1 MEHKIRMHILAENI
15 TIGLILVWAAAALL
29 FSFIPVLGLTGA
41 VYSALEMSRMVQRVF
56 SVVLLI
62 TSVNLMKRRRAA
74 WLITVVLIA
83 CNLCLHL
90 IHHNQLKN
98 IFIVCEAVCL
108 AVLLL
113 TARDFCCPTG
123 KKTVKKA
130 MLMGLFTAAGVF
142 INAGIGYHSL
152 RLATAKHFAPV
163 VFWESFKQAI
173 QVMFG
178 SGDGWNTPIYRG
190 VRFEEFIFWMSWA
203 CVLAAVVYILKPF
216 IVDPVHSQ
224 RDLEH
229 ARRLVKAYGQNPA
242 AYLTLEDD
250 KLLYFGKTVDG
261 VLPYGVV
268 GETIVVNGDPICR
281 DEDFPKFLEEFRDF
295 CQKSS
300 HYAIFLSVTGKYL
313 EEYKEQG
320 FGFVKC
326 GEEARFNLEE
336 YDIKGKKGAK
346 MRMNI
351 NHATK
356 AGLTVHEYRVMEQ
369 RDEVLEREFDR
380 VSDEWLKEKKTGM
393 LKFTVGGVGLDQP
406 MDKRYFYAVDE
417 AGKMCGFI
425 VFCPFESMKGYMA
438 DVTRHASNAPGG
450 VTEKIMYEAFQ
461 TFKEE
466 GVLYASLGLAPL
478 ANLVQEG
485 ETAKGMTR
493 LLDFVYN
500 NLNRCYGF
508 KDLFRAKEKYSPNE
522 WLPGYYVY
530 LPKVPR
536 PQMLYAIVRIQNPL
550 GVLDYMKAILGGSQ
564 FRFRSAAREAGES
577 EKKTQEKTADR
588 NEVGKQEKTADRDEA
603 GKQEV

>member
-1 MEHKIRMHILAENI
+1 MERKIHLHILVENI
-15 TIGLILVWAAAALL
+15 AVGLILAWAAVALI
-29 FSFIPVLGLTGA
+29 FSFLPVTGLTGA

-56 SVVLLI
+56 SVVLII
-62 TSVNLMKRRRAA
+62 TSVNLLKRKRVA
-74 WLITVVLIA
+74 WLITVLLIA
-83 CNLCLHL
+83 ANLCLHL
-90 IHHNQLKN
+90 IRRSPLKSA
-98 IFIVCEAVCL
+98 FIICEGVCL
-108 AVLLL
+108 IILLF

-123 KKTVKKA
+123 KKTGRKA
-130 MLMGLFTAAGVF
+130 AAMGLLTAAGVL

-152 RLATAKHFAPV
+152 RLATAKPSRTVA
-163 VFWESFKQAI
+163 FWESLKQAV

-178 SGDGWNTPIYRG
+178 ANDGFNTPIYRG
-190 VRFEEFIFWMSWA
+190 VRFEEFIFWISWI

-216 IVDPVHSQ
+216 VVNQGRTQ

-229 ARRLVKAYGQNPA
+229 ARSLVKAYGQNPA

-250 KLLYFGKTVDG
+250 KLLYFGKSVDG

-281 DEDFPKFLEEFRDF
+281 DEDFGKFLAEFRDF

-313 EEYKEQG
+313 EEYKNQG

-356 AGLTVHEYRVMEQ
+356 AGLTVHEYKVAIQ
-369 RDEVLEREFDR
+369 RDEALEREFDR
-380 VSDEWLKEKKTGM
+380 VSGEWLREKKTGK
-393 LKFTVGGVGLDQP
+393 LKFTVGDVGLDNP
-406 MDKRYFYAVDE
+406 MDKRYFYAVNE
-417 AGKMCGFI
+417 AGRMMGFI

-438 DVTRHASNAPGG
+438 DVTRHAKEAPGG
-450 VTEKIMYEAFQ
+450 VTEKIMYEAFLA
-461 TFKEE
+461 FKEE
-466 GVLYASLGLAPL
+466 GIAYASLGLAPL
-478 ANLVQEG
+478 ANLVKEG
-485 ETAKGMTR
+485 ETARGMTR
-493 LLDFVYN
+493 LLEFVYH
-500 NLNRCYGF
+500 NLNSCYGF

-522 WLPGYYVY
+522 WLPGYYAY

-550 GVLDYMKAILGGSQ
+550 GMVDYVKAFLGGSR
-564 FRFRSAAREAGES
+564 FRFRRAIKEAGEC
-577 EKKTQEKTADR
+577 ERKERQEA
-588 NEVGKQEKTADRDEA
+588 
-603 GKQEV
+603 

>member
-15 TIGLILVWAAAALL
+15 TIGLIMVWAAAAFV
-29 FSFIPVLGLTGA
+29 FSFMPVTGLAGA

-56 SVVLLI
+56 SVVLII
-62 TSVNLMKRRRAA
+62 TSVNLVKRKRAA
-74 WLITVVLIA
+74 WMITVVLIA
-83 CNLCLHL
+83 ANLCLHL
-90 IHHNQLKN
+90 LHRNQLKN
-98 IFIVCEAVCL
+98 VFIICEVICL

-113 TARDFCCPTG
+113 TVRDFCCPTG

-130 MLMGLFTAAGVF
+130 AVMGLFTAAGVF

-152 RLATAKHFAPV
+152 RLATAKPFAPV
-163 VFWESFKQAI
+163 VFWESFKQAV

-178 SGDGWNTPIYRG
+178 SGDGWNTPIYKG
-190 VRFEEFIFWMSWA
+190 VRFEEFIFWVSWV
-203 CVLAAVVYILKPF
+203 CILAAVVYILKPF

-229 ARRLVKAYGQNPA
+229 ARRLVTAYGQNPA
-242 AYLTLEDD
+242 AYLTLEED

-281 DEDFPKFLEEFRDF
+281 DEDFPKFLSEFCTF

-300 HYAIFLSVTGKYL
+300 HYVIFLSVTGKYL
-313 EEYKEQG
+313 EEYKNQG

-326 GEEARFNLEE
+326 GEEARFNLDE

-356 AGLTVHEYRVMEQ
+356 AGLTVHEYKVSEH
-369 RDEVLEREFDR
+369 RDEALEREFDR
-380 VSDEWLKEKKTGM
+380 VSEEWLKEKKTGM
-393 LKFTVGGVGLDQP
+393 LKFTVGGVGLENP
-406 MDKRYFYAVDE
+406 MDKRYFYAEDE
-417 AGKMCGFI
+417 SGRMSGFI

-438 DVTRHASNAPGG
+438 DVTRHGVGAPGG

-461 TFKEE
+461 IFKEE
-466 GVLYASLGLAPL
+466 GVAYASLGLAPL
-478 ANLVQEG
+478 ANLVKEG
-485 ETAKGMTR
+485 ETARGMTR
-493 LLDFVYN
+493 LLEFVYH
-500 NLNRCYGF
+500 NLNSCYGF

-536 PQMLYAIVRIQNPL
+536 PQMLYAVVRIQNPQ
-550 GVLDYMKAILGGSQ
+550 GVLDYIKAFLGGSQ
-564 FRFRSAAREAGES
+564 IRFGSAVREVGES
-577 EKKTQEKTADR
+577 EQKGRGKTESQGQG
-588 NEVGKQEKTADRDEA
+588 N
-603 GKQEV
+603 QEV